1 MSNSDGAIIRDL
13 RGDYK
18 FRWLEQIMKDYFK
31 ESLEELLTE
40 LKEREQEKT
49 PLLTIDDIAK
59 RFKVTKATIHNW
71 INRKII
77 VGNKVGKNR
86 YFTEDEVRDAL
97 KKYGFL
103 KAVDE

>member
-1 MSNSDGAIIRDL
+1 MSNLDGSIIREL
-13 RGDYK
+13 RGEYK
-18 FRWLEQIMKDYFK
+18 FRWLEQIMKEYFK
-31 ESLEELLTE
+31 EALEGLLTE
-40 LKEREQEKT
+40 LKEREQEKS

-71 INRKII
+71 INRQII

-86 YFTEDEVRDAL
+86 YFTEDEVRNAL

-103 KAVDE
+103 KPFDE